1 MKKFVLSFFLFGIFL
16 GLASCE
22 DNEGLDV
29 TDIEIPEGYA
39 LSAGTSTVF
48 LNSSYAF
55 DKDADWISEISANQ
69 KRFTHG
75 DRLYDDVHA
84 IATQDVPN
92 LLCGHKSGQKERALP
107 SMVLEN
113 TDSAVCWFM

>member
-69 KRFTHG
+69 KRFTTAV
-75 DRLYDDVHA
+75 VHA

>member
-75 DRLYDDVHA
+75 DRLYDDVITVISRTFSRNFFISSRRQNISWVFFISKHRKR
-84 IATQDVPN
+84 T
-92 LLCGHKSGQKERALP
+92 
-107 SMVLEN
+107 
-113 TDSAVCWFM
+113 